1 MRYITS
7 NKQEIHT
14 FFSLEDDRL
23 FEQRFKE
30 MGKRLKKFVQQHRTD
45 INSFKSEN
53 LITPTNCIKYSQSE
67 CVQGTLSGLRLNRF
81 IIFFKK

>member
-1 MRYITS
+1 
-7 NKQEIHT
+7 
-14 FFSLEDDRL
+14 
-23 FEQRFKE
+23 
-30 MGKRLKKFVQQHRTD
+30 MGTRLKKFVQQHRTD

-81 IIFFKK
+81 IIFFKKMIVKMGKIFFFFLEIQGHEIKHTC